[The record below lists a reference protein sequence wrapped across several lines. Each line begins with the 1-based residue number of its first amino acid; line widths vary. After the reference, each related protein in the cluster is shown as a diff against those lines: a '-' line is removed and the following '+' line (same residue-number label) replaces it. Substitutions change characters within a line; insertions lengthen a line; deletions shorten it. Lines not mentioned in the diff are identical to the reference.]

1 VIDDSP
7 VQIQLA
13 SNKTWEPKNY
23 DQQFRGP
30 VTVREAFEKS
40 LNVPAV
46 KVASDVGV
54 DRVQDMWHNAGIE
67 GDLSATPAIALGV
80 NDVSMRE
87 LVSAYSMFPN
97 LGTRTEPHLID
108 KVETTKGGEMYH
120 YDTQGTQVI
129 DPDVAY
135 VMHTLMR
142 GVVMRGTAA
151 SLNQSGL
158 GYAAG
163 KTGTTSNYRDAWF
176 VGYTPDLLTAVWV
189 GFDDGTPIRISS
201 GEAAVPIWAMY
212 MTRAPHSDADI
223 RPPGGVSMVEV
234 EAQTGRVWQQGCGP
248 SVVEAYLSG
257 TEPREPCGGYYDGS
271 QMIGI
276 YEEPPM
282 YNDQMAMPDYSSPSE
297 IVIDPADTAA
307 MDSDTALYV
316 EPDTVTFEQST
327 IDTLRAREER
337 RRRERQQAPPPP
349 PIIAPPARLDT
360 PIVRPSP
367 PPPTTP
373 PPDST
378 PVDSLYIH

>member
-1 VIDDSP
+1 
-7 VQIQLA
+7 
-13 SNKTWEPKNY
+13 
-23 DQQFRGP
+23 
-30 VTVREAFEKS
+30 
-40 LNVPAV
+40 
-46 KVASDVGV
+46 
-54 DRVQDMWHNAGIE
+54 
-67 GDLSATPAIALGV
+67 
-80 NDVSMRE
+80 
-87 LVSAYSMFPN
+87 MFPN

-212 MTRAPHSDADI
+212 MTRAPHSQSDI
-223 RPPGGVSMVEV
+223 RPPNGVSMVEV
-234 EAQTGRVWQQGCGP
+234 EAQSGRVWQPGCGP

-257 TEPREPCGGYYDGS
+257 TEPREPCGGSYDGS
-271 QMIGI
+271 QMRGI

-282 YNDQMAMPDYSSPSE
+282 YNDQMAMPDYSSQTE
-297 IVIDPADTAA
+297 IVFDPADTAEN
-307 MDSDTALYV
+307 DSDTAVDV
-316 EPDTVTFEQST
+316 EADTVTFEQST

-349 PIIAPPARLDT
+349 PIIAPPARTDT
-360 PIVRPSP
+360 PIVRPAP

-373 PPDST
+373 PLDS
-378 PVDSLYIH
+378 VKIDSLYIH